1 MTEPLYEI
9 IFKSIQAEI
18 ESGKLKPGER
28 VPSEKELAE
37 RFNVS
42 RITSKRALQ
51 ILEQEGLVDRARG
64 KGSFVSG
71 KVPFAGLTGRSRSE
85 SGAAPEQTLAAFILP
100 DFADSFGARL
110 LRAVETAMRANN
122 MAMLFRRTG
131 GSLEEE
137 ARAIDAC
144 LTAGADGLIIFP
156 VHGEFYNEKLLRMVL
171 DRFPL
176 VLVDRYLKGISAC
189 SLYVDNQQAAR
200 DLTEYLIGLGHS
212 QIAFVSPPVQGTST
226 IEERMQGVAA
236 GLAAHGL
243 GFGPEDCLTDLYS
256 TLPGAFVTENI
267 QKDEETI
274 RQFLAVHPDLTA
286 FVVCEYNLALVLEQV
301 LHRLG
306 HRVPEDYSIVCFDS
320 VETAIDG
327 PIFTHICQD
336 EELMGRQAVEML
348 LAQIRGEE
356 VPLQTTVPY
365 ELKEGRSSGPLH

>member
-1 MTEPLYEI
+1 
-9 IFKSIQAEI
+9 
-18 ESGKLKPGER
+18 
-28 VPSEKELAE
+28 
-37 RFNVS
+37 
-42 RITSKRALQ
+42 
-51 ILEQEGLVDRARG
+51 
-64 KGSFVSG
+64 
-71 KVPFAGLTGRSRSE
+71 
-85 SGAAPEQTLAAFILP
+85 
-100 DFADSFGARL
+100 
-110 LRAVETAMRANN
+110 
-122 MAMLFRRTG
+122 
-131 GSLEEE
+131 
-137 ARAIDAC
+137 
-144 LTAGADGLIIFP
+144 
-156 VHGEFYNEKLLRMVL
+156 
-171 DRFPL
+171 
-176 VLVDRYLKGISAC
+176 
-189 SLYVDNQQAAR
+189 VDNQQAAR

-243 GFGPEDCLTDLYS
+243 SFGPEDCLTDLYS

-286 FVVCEYNLALVLEQV
+286 FVVCEYNLALVLEQA

-365 ELKEGRSSGPLH
+365 ELKEGRSSGPLHG